1 MFVPEGITADGVT
14 RIVLAVVVSGVG
26 FAGGES
32 DAKTGVAGAGLAAP
46 ADSGVKDV
54 FVALVP
60 GEELPRVSP
69 PERCKITS
77 PPPAIAKHT
86 TRAAIPTI
94 RFGDFRASCGSV
106 LMI

>member
-14 RIVLAVVVSGVG
+14 RTVLAVVVSGIG
-26 FAGGES
+26 FAGGEF
-32 DAKTGVAGAGLAAP
+32 DAKTGAPGAGLAAP

-54 FVALVP
+54 FVALALAA
-60 GEELPRVSP
+60 EFARLSK
-69 PERCKITS
+69 PERCKTTS

-86 TRAAIPTI
+86 PRAAIPTI
-94 RFGDFRASCGSV
+94 RFGDFRASCSSV

>member
-14 RIVLAVVVSGVG
+14 RTVLAVVVSGIG

-32 DAKTGVAGAGLAAP
+32 DNETGAAAGLAASVD
-46 ADSGVKDV
+46 AGEEDAVD
-54 FVALVP
+54 ALVL
-60 GEELPRVSP
+60 GVEFARLSK
-69 PERCKITS
+69 PERCRTTS

-86 TRAAIPTI
+86 TRAAIATS
-94 RFGDFRASCGSV
+94 RFGDFRASCGSL

>member
-14 RIVLAVVVSGVG
+14 RIVLAVVVS
-26 FAGGES
+26 
-32 DAKTGVAGAGLAAP
+32 GVAGAGLAAP